1 MTISAQTPIERTTE
15 KNTVRSAAAP
25 VTFSDTVGLFMPARG
40 AGAHVGV
47 LFVSPWGLEE
57 MCLRKFWRVIA
68 DDLSD
73 RGVASFRFDYP
84 GTGDALDK
92 ADYSAGLRIW
102 EDCAVAAAE
111 RLRSLSG
118 CEKIIV
124 VSQGLGSAIATRVAE
139 RVKGLEAIA
148 YLAPVTSGRT
158 YLREM
163 QIWSRMVEEGLGVAK
178 AHRAAEGMVIAG
190 IEMPS
195 EIAADIRK
203 LDISAPAQQ
212 PASRCLV
219 VKRVDRPTDAAFA
232 SKLRD
237 LGAEV
242 TEAEYQGYDD
252 LISNPA
258 MAVMPETVKSLI
270 VDWISTIVGRFPGS
284 VAQQES
290 GPLGVPCLECENF
303 RETPLRFGEHNRLYG
318 VLCEPLGE
326 RRGAT
331 VVLLGTAY
339 DRNAGWGRSGV
350 SMARDL
356 AARGIASLRF
366 DCANVADSPP
376 VPGVADQVLY
386 DRAQTDD
393 VVAALDLIERRDML
407 PAIVSGRCSGAYLA
421 FRSAV
426 LDGRVSGAVAVN
438 PFVFYWDPSRDIDQF
453 LRFVPRTLG
462 DYKGRLFQVETFR
475 RLIQGRVDVKRS
487 LANIGR
493 ALWRRVARHAVPVV
507 HLLPENRALRR
518 EVVNAF
524 RDLSDRNVAVS
535 LIYSENDVGLDHFA
549 EQFGTKGKGLR
560 RYANASLTILEGA
573 DHNLTPEPA
582 RRAYLESVADMALSQ
597 SEKA

>member
-1 MTISAQTPIERTTE
+1 MA
-15 KNTVRSAAAP
+15 RSAAVP
-25 VTFSDTVGLFMPARG
+25 FTFSDTVGLFMPARE
-40 AGAHVGV
+40 AGARVGV

-139 RVKGLEAIA
+139 RLKGLEAIT

-178 AHRAAEGMVIAG
+178 AHRAFEGMVIAG
-190 IEMPS
+190 IEMPP
-195 EIAADIRK
+195 EIAVDIRK
-203 LDISAPAQQ
+203 LDVSAPAQQ

-232 SKLRD
+232 SQLRD

-258 MAVMPETVKSLI
+258 MAVMSETVRSLI
-270 VDWISTIVGRFPGS
+270 LDWISTVAARFPGS
-284 VAQQES
+284 VAHQE
-290 GPLGVPCLECENF
+290 GEPLGSPRLEGENF
-303 RETPLRFGEHNRLYG
+303 RETPLRFGEGNRLYG
-318 VLCEPLGE
+318 VLCEPRGA

-350 SMARDL
+350 STARDL
-356 AARGIASLRF
+356 AERGIASLRF

-386 DRAQTDD
+386 NRAQTDD
-393 VVAALDLIERRDML
+393 VVAALDLIERRGML
-407 PAIVSGRCSGAYLA
+407 PVVVSGRCSGAYLA

-426 LDGRVSGAVAVN
+426 QDVRVSGIVTVN

-462 DYKGRLFQVETFR
+462 DYKGRLFQAETFL

-493 ALWRRVARHAVPVV
+493 ALWRRVTRHAMPVV
-507 HLLPENRALRR
+507 HLLPENRVLHR

-524 RDLSDRNVAVS
+524 RDLSNRNVAVS

-549 EQFGTKGKGLR
+549 EQFGTTGKGLR

-573 DHNLTPEPA
+573 DHNLTPVFA
-582 RRAYLESVADMALSQ
+582 RRAYLDAVTDMALSQ
-597 SEKA
+597 TDQA